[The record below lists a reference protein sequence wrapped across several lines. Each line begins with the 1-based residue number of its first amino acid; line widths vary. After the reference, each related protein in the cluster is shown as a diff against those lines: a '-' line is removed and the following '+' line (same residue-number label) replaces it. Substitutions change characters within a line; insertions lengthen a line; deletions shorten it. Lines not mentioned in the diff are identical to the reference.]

1 MCIRKEVRMK
11 YNKIAIIGLICTIGL
26 CGETETINAAEAAKH
41 IGEYKTVCGKVVST
55 FYHKR
60 GKGKQTYLNI
70 DKAYPNQIFTI
81 LIWGSNR
88 KYFDGNPEEVYRDK
102 DVCVDGKIS
111 SYKGGPPQIIVET
124 SSSIKILHK

>member
-1 MCIRKEVRMK
+1 MNYKQTITT
-11 YNKIAIIGLICTIGL
+11 ILISAFAFTA
-26 CGETETINAAEAAKH
+26 EDKTINAAEAAKH
-41 IGEYKTVCGKVVST
+41 IGEYKTVCGKVVGT

-88 KYFDGNPEEVYRDK
+88 KYFDGAPEEVYRDK

-111 SYKGGPPQIIVET
+111 SYKGGPPQIIVKT

>member
-1 MCIRKEVRMK
+1 MK
-11 YNKIAIIGLICTIGL
+11 NNKIVIIGLICTFCL
-26 CGETETINAAEAAKH
+26 CAETETINAAEAAKH

-60 GKGKQTYLNI
+60 GKGKQTYINI

-81 LIWGSNR
+81 LIWGSDR
-88 KYFDGNPEEVYRDK
+88 KYFDGAPEEIYRDK

-111 SYKGGPPQIIVET
+111 SYKGNPQIMVKT
-124 SSSIKILHK
+124 PSSIKILYK

>member
-55 FYHKR
+55 FYHK
-60 GKGKQTYLNI
+60 KGRAQQTYLNI

-81 LIWGSNR
+81 LIWGSDR
-88 KYFDGNPEEVYRDK
+88 KYFDGAPEEIYRDK

-111 SYKGGPPQIIVET
+111 SYKGSPQIMVKT
-124 SSSIKILHK
+124 PSSIKVLYK

>member
-1 MCIRKEVRMK
+1 MNYKQTITT
-11 YNKIAIIGLICTIGL
+11 ILISAFAFTA
-26 CGETETINAAEAAKH
+26 EDKTINAQEAAKH
-41 IGEYKTVCGKVVST
+41 VGEYKTVCGKVVST
-55 FYHKR
+55 FYHK
-60 GKGKQTYLNI
+60 KGRAQQTYLNI

-81 LIWGSNR
+81 LIWGSDR
-88 KYFDGNPEEVYRDK
+88 KYFDGAPEAIYRDK

>member
-1 MCIRKEVRMK
+1 MK
-11 YNKIAIIGLICTIGL
+11 HKKIVIIGLICTFGL

-55 FYHKR
+55 FYHKK
-60 GKGKQTYLNI
+60 GKSKQTYLNI

-81 LIWGSNR
+81 LIWGSDR
-88 KYFDGNPEEVYRDK
+88 KYFDGAPEEVYRDK

-111 SYKGGPPQIIVET
+111 SYKGNPQIMVKTPT
-124 SSSIKILHK
+124 SIRVLNK

>member
-1 MCIRKEVRMK
+1 MNYKQTITT
-11 YNKIAIIGLICTIGL
+11 ILISAFAFTA
-26 CGETETINAAEAAKH
+26 EDKTINAAEAAKH
-41 IGEYKTVCGKVVST
+41 VGEYKTVCGKVVGT
-55 FYHKR
+55 FYHKK
-60 GKGKQTYLNI
+60 GKSKQTYLNI

-81 LIWGSNR
+81 LIWGSDR
-88 KYFDGNPEEVYRDK
+88 KYFDGAPEEVYRDK